1 MARIE
6 AHQHGAPTPT
16 DPLVR
21 YSLVGSPLGTIL
33 LIGGPAGLSGLH
45 FADHEHAPTIGAGWV
60 REDASLA
67 PVAQQLEE
75 YFAGTRL
82 SFEVVLDLR
91 GTPFQ
96 MLVWQALLGIGPGT
110 TSTYS
115 QVAHEVGRPGSAR
128 AVGAAV
134 GRNPVS
140 LVVPCHRVVGSDGTL
155 VGYGWGL
162 DRKRWLLR
170 HERAPLG
177 QS

>member
-6 AHQHGAPTPT
+6 AQAPSPSTPT
-16 DPLVR
+16 EALLR
-21 YSLVGSPLGTIL
+21 YSLVDSPLGAIL
-33 LIGGPAGLSGLH
+33 LTGGPAGLSGLH
-45 FADHEHAPTIGAGWV
+45 FADHDHAPTVGAGWV
-60 REDASLA
+60 RDDLPLQ
-67 PVAQQLEE
+67 PVAQQLGE

-82 SFEVVLDLR
+82 TFEVALDLR

-96 MLVWQALLGIGPGT
+96 LLVWQALLGIGPGT
-110 TSTYS
+110 TRTYA

-162 DRKRWLLR
+162 DRKRWLLQ
-170 HERAPLG
+170 HEGAPLG
-177 QS
+177 RS